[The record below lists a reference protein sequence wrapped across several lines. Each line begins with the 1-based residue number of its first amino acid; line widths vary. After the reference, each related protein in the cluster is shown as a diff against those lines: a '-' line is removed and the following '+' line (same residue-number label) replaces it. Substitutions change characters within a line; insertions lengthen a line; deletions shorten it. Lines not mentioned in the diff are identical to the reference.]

1 MKDTIKY
8 FIKEKHY
15 SISLS
20 FIKVFKKLNLNI
32 DEVFLILYFNNEY
45 KPIFDPKKISE
56 ELNMSSDDVL
66 NTFNNLISKNLITID
81 TIKDKE
87 NKMVEIINLD
97 KFYEEV
103 SKIYENKKNE
113 IEEDTIFE
121 VFENELGRTLSPM
134 EYEII
139 NGWISTNISKDLII
153 GALKEAVY
161 NGVSNFRYIDKIIYE
176 WNKKGFKTM
185 KDVHNHLEK
194 KDDKE
199 FVDLFDYDWLNDED

>member
-15 SISLS
+15 SIPLS

-32 DEVFLILYFNNEY
+32 DEVFLILYFTNEY

-199 FVDLFDYDWLNDED
+199 FVDLFDYDWLNDEE